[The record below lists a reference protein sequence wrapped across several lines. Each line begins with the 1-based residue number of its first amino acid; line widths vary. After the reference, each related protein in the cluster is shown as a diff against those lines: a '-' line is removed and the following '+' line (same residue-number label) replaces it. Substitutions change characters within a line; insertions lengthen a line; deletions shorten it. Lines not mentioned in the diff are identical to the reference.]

1 MRTRIAALLAAGSL
15 SVTLAIAPAGAD
27 TQLPASLCSGDPEL
41 PGVNF
46 ICGAVSVRVVADADA
61 EAVIARSAPS
71 ATFVRLDATGTW
83 LLRVPSGEEVAVRD
97 ALRHDPAVEY
107 VSLTYIGV
115 PTGVDG
121 LPDVALTP
129 YRLPLSTII
138 GLVALIAALLVAA
151 VGELRRVS

>member
-1 MRTRIAALLAAGSL
+1 M
-15 SVTLAIAPAGAD
+15 TLAIAPAGAD

-71 ATFVRLDATGTW
+71 ATLVRLDATGTW

-121 LPDVALTP
+121 LPDVAVTP
-129 YRLPLSTII
+129 HRLPPSTII
-138 GLVALIAALLVAA
+138 GFLTLMTALLVAA
-151 VGELRRVS
+151 VGELRRVASSIRAT